1 MRAYKIVITSKGQSD
16 LAECVSFVLR
26 VSKEAALSLANDLYS
41 SIQSLETFPERN
53 AIFEMPKSFP
63 FTIRKLI
70 VNRRYMAL
78 YSVETDKVI
87 VYRILDSRRKF
98 DHLLY

>member
-16 LAECVSFVLR
+16 LSECVSFVLR